1 MQKVKKNK
9 PYFGKH
15 VEESIIAFLNLES
28 GRKKEKLFADE
39 IYPALNKLAEN
50 VMHNLK
56 FYNYG
61 IDGYLDAKHDC
72 VCHLYEQL
80 GKFDPN
86 KGNKAFSYFNRCAI
100 NWVWAN
106 MRKVGED
113 TYGKVDVIEID
124 NFRDLDSEDYH
135 RDYNIELKEFCTRW
149 AEWGHSNLQYFYFFK
164 AGKVIPFTER
174 HSSIA
179 DAVFNLFEH
188 SESIDIHYKKALYIL
203 IREQVDVKTQE
214 ITDVVNVLRPLCKA
228 MFLDFKINKTKF
240 WHRHLYFPEEIQSD
254 DNYIREMFENLQTN
268 EEE

>member
-1 MQKVKKNK
+1 MQGKKK
-9 PYFGKH
+9 AYFGKH
-15 VEESIIAFLNLES
+15 IEEAITTFLNLEDKS
-28 GRKKEKLFADE
+28 QRKRLVASE

-61 IDGYLDAKHDC
+61 SDSYLDMKHDC

-80 GKFDPN
+80 GKYDST
-86 KGNKAFSYFNRCAI
+86 KGHKAFSYFNRCAI
-100 NWVWAN
+100 NWVWGN
-106 MRKVGED
+106 MTKVGQE
-113 TYGKVDVIEID
+113 TYGKVDIIEID
-124 NFRDLDSEDYH
+124 NFRNLEIEENS
-135 RDYNIELKEFCTRW
+135 YNYNNELKDFCTKW
-149 AEWGHSNLQYFYFFK
+149 SVWGHENLCYFYFFK

-214 ITDVVNVLRPLCKA
+214 ITDVVNVLRPLCKS
-228 MFLDFKINKTKF
+228 MFLDFKKNGTKY
-240 WHRHLYFPEEIQSD
+240 WHRHLYFPEEIQDD
-254 DNYIREMFENLQTN
+254 DNYIQQMFDDLQTN